1 MQFETLAIHTGMES
15 DPTTGSVV
23 PPLYSSTIFRHP
35 PEGLNPDGFSYTRH
49 DNPNRNRLE
58 QLIARMEGASDCAV
72 FSSGVAAATAIFQA
86 MDPGDEVLA
95 PEDVYHGNRLLLN
108 DLMRR
113 WGLYTNYV
121 DMTDPEAVDSAIT
134 NRTRLIW
141 VETPSNPL
149 LHVTDIKAVCKVA
162 AKYDDLQVC
171 VDNTWLTPYLQQPL
185 SHGADLV
192 LHSTTKYLGGHS
204 DLLGGAVI
212 SRPGNPFFERI
223 QSIQHQ
229 AGAVPSPHDCWM
241 LQRSIH
247 TLPCRMEMHCS
258 NALKVA
264 SFLEKHS
271 KVEKVYYPGLQ
282 SSPYYNV
289 SKKQARNFGGML
301 SFLYNGT
308 SKETQKV
315 VNQSRIIIPATS
327 LGGVESTWE
336 HRRSS
341 EGPKSPTPDNLIR
354 LSVGLEHPD
363 DLLADIEQ
371 ALNG

>member
-15 DPTTGSVV
+15 DPATGSVV
-23 PPLYSSTIFRHP
+23 PPVYPSTIFRHTSK
-35 PEGLNPDGFSYTRH
+35 GLDKEGFSYTRQ

-58 QLIARMEGASDCAV
+58 ELLAQLEGGDECAV
-72 FSSGVAAATAIFQA
+72 FSSGVAAATALFQA

-95 PEDVYHGNRLLLN
+95 PDDVYHGNRLLLN
-108 DLMRR
+108 NLMRR

-149 LHVTDIKAVCKVA
+149 LHVTDIKAVCEVA
-162 AKYDDLQVC
+162 GKYDDLQVC
-171 VDNTWLTPYLQQPL
+171 VDNTWLTPYLQKPL
-185 SHGADLV
+185 AFGADFV

-204 DLLGGAVI
+204 DLLGGAII
-212 SRPGNPFFERI
+212 SRPGNPFFDRVR
-223 QSIQHQ
+223 SIQHQ

-247 TLPCRMEMHCS
+247 TLSCRMEKHCS
-258 NALKVA
+258 NARKIAEYL
-264 SFLEKHS
+264 SKH
-271 KVEKVYYPGLQ
+271 KMVEKVYYPGLPD
-282 SSPYYNV
+282 SPYYQI
-289 SKKQARNFGGML
+289 SQKQARGFGGML
-301 SFLYNGT
+301 SFLYDGT
-308 SKETQKV
+308 GAETQNV
-315 VNQSRIIIPATS
+315 ANQSKIITQATS

-341 EGPKSPTPDNLIR
+341 EGPDSPTPDNLIR

-363 DLLADIEQ
+363 DLITDLEQ
-371 ALNG
+371 ALTM

>member
-15 DPTTGSVV
+15 DPATGSVV
-23 PPLYSSTIFRHP
+23 PPIYPSTIYRHTK
-35 PEGLNPDGFSYTRH
+35 EGLNKEGFSYVRH
-49 DNPNRNRLE
+49 DNPNRSYLEELLARLE
-58 QLIARMEGASDCAV
+58 GGAGCAV
-72 FSSGVAAATAIFQA
+72 FSSGVAAATAMFQA

-185 SHGADLV
+185 SLGADLV

-212 SRPGNPFFERI
+212 SRPDNPFFDRI
-223 QSIQHQ
+223 RSIQRQ

-247 TLPCRMEMHCS
+247 TLSCRMEMHCS
-258 NALKVA
+258 NARKVA
-264 SFLEKHS
+264 EYLADHD
-271 KVEKVYYPGLQ
+271 KVEKVFYPGLRQ
-282 SSPYYNV
+282 SPYYQI
-289 SKKQARNFGGML
+289 SKKQSRNFGGML
-301 SFLYNGT
+301 SFLYWGT
-308 SKETQKV
+308 GEETQKV
-315 VNQSRIIIPATS
+315 VNQSKIITPATS

-341 EGPKSPTPDNLIR
+341 EGPDSPTPDNLIR

-363 DLLADIEQ
+363 DLLADLEQ
-371 ALNG
+371 ALNI

>member
-15 DPTTGSVV
+15 DPSTGSVV
-23 PPLYSSTIFRHP
+23 PPVYPSTIYRHP
-35 PEGLNPDGFSYTRH
+35 PEGLNPDGFSYIRQ
-49 DNPNRNRLE
+49 DNPNRSRLE
-58 QLIARMEGASDCAV
+58 ALLTRLEGGTGCAV
-72 FSSGVAAATAIFQA
+72 FASGVAAATAMFQA

-95 PEDVYHGNRLLLN
+95 PNDVYHGNRMLLN

-121 DMTDPEAVDSAIT
+121 DMTNPEAVDSAIT

-162 AKYDDLQVC
+162 AKYEDLQVC

-185 SHGADLV
+185 SLGADLV

-212 SRPGNPFFERI
+212 SRPDNPFFDRI
-223 QSIQHQ
+223 RNIQHQ

-247 TLPCRMEMHCS
+247 TLSCRMEMHCS

-264 SFLEKHS
+264 EYLAGHR
-271 KVEKVYYPGLQ
+271 KVEKVFYPGLKD
-282 SSPYYNV
+282 SPYYQI

-301 SFLYNGT
+301 SFLYRG
-308 SKETQKV
+308 SETDAQKV
-315 VNQSRIIIPATS
+315 VSQSKVITPATS

-341 EGPKSPTPDNLIR
+341 EGPNSPTPGNLIR

-363 DLLADIEQ
+363 DLLADLEQ
-371 ALNG
+371 ALTI